1 MINQIVILY
10 CLWQLVTSSLPIYT
24 EQKVCGT
31 DIQHFMITGWK
42 RCRIMILAGSHNSVY
57 MLLTLCVCR
66 IITNSRK
73 APITIYSWAS
83 HVIISYQ
90 VSRCRGVKCQSGFT
104 VTQHSP
110 ARLSS
115 EVATISC
122 KFMEISNE
130 GCFVNIIPL
139 QTVATTQQL

>member
-1 MINQIVILY
+1 
-10 CLWQLVTSSLPIYT
+10 
-24 EQKVCGT
+24 
-31 DIQHFMITGWK
+31 
-42 RCRIMILAGSHNSVY
+42 MILAGSHNTVY
-57 MLLTLCVCR
+57 MLLTLYVCR

-139 QTVATTQQL
+139 QTVATTQQLQTIYIGINDKTYQPRPD

>member
-1 MINQIVILY
+1 
-10 CLWQLVTSSLPIYT
+10 
-24 EQKVCGT
+24 
-31 DIQHFMITGWK
+31 
-42 RCRIMILAGSHNSVY
+42 MILAGSHNTVY

-90 VSRCRGVKCQSGFT
+90 VSRCRGVKCQTGFT

>member
-1 MINQIVILY
+1 MAIGYFLSTY
-10 CLWQLVTSSLPIYT
+10 LHRAEGLWHWYPDLDKNKQ
-24 EQKVCGT
+24 
-31 DIQHFMITGWK
+31 QHFRLQVERGVELWSWLGHIIQ
-42 RCRIMILAGSHNSVY
+42 CI

>member
-1 MINQIVILY
+1 MAIGYILSTY
-10 CLWQLVTSSLPIYT
+10 LHRAEGLWHWYPDLDENKQ
-24 EQKVCGT
+24 
-31 DIQHFMITGWK
+31 QHFMITGWK
-42 RCRIMILAGSHNSVY
+42 RCRILILAGSHNSVY
-57 MLLTLCVCR
+57 MLLTLFVCR
-66 IITNSRK
+66 IITNSRM